1 MLFNFSPQWRVSV
14 IRTWTIALLMI
25 QFSFWRNDEA
35 TQHSAGIV
43 WRKPNPAIKGWNQ
56 EISFMES
63 ANHIKFNWQPTD
75 KITTSAS
82 FGYAKWT
89 WDAALAATFSLP
101 LAS

>member
-1 MLFNFSPQWRVSV
+1 
-14 IRTWTIALLMI
+14 
-25 QFSFWRNDEA
+25 
-35 TQHSAGIV
+35 
-43 WRKPNPAIKGWNQ
+43 
-56 EISFMES
+56 MES